1 MGTRMAPSYANLFMA
16 QLEGRLLENAN
27 MKPLIWWR
35 YIDDIFT
42 IWCHGEASLKTFV
55 EDLNQAHP
63 TIKFTAEWSR
73 SSIPFLDT
81 RVLLENGQ
89 LTTDLHVKPTDTH
102 QYLVA
107 NSCHPRHCKEAIP
120 FSQALRMR
128 RICSTNGDLKK
139 RSLELKSHLLHRG
152 YKSSFVQDEID
163 RASHIRREDALTPRT
178 RTCHNKRV
186 PLVVTYHPNLPNLT
200 ALTKNNLPVLHASS
214 LLKKAIPEWPLI
226 AYRRPKNLR
235 DLLVKAELKPA
246 GLQPAGGSSPCG
258 TRRCLTCSH
267 IQTGITFRS
276 ATTNQ
281 AFNVRAT
288 ATCKTRN
295 VIYLIDCRKC
305 RKQYVG
311 ETQNPLH
318 IRLNGHRNDIAHKRT
333 EKPVASH
340 FNSPGH
346 SLDDLRI
353 AVLEVMRS
361 FDESLRRRRESYWI
375 KQLRSLHPGG
385 MNLDA

>member
-1 MGTRMAPSYANLFMA
+1 MFATRQDSC
-16 QLEGRLLENAN
+16 
-27 MKPLIWWR
+27 PL
-35 YIDDIFT
+35 
-42 IWCHGEASLKTFV
+42 GV
-55 EDLNQAHP
+55 EISA
-63 TIKFTAEWSR
+63 AV
-73 SSIPFLDT
+73 
-81 RVLLENGQ
+81 VLLENGQ

-102 QYLVA
+102 QYLAA

-120 FSQALRMR
+120 FSQALRMC
-128 RICSTNGDLKK
+128 RICSTNNDFKK

-152 YKSSFVQDEID
+152 YKPSFVQDQID

-178 RTCHNKRV
+178 RTCHNQRV

-200 ALTKNNLPVLHASS
+200 ALTKKNNLPVLHASS
-214 LLKKAIPEWPLI
+214 HLKKAIPERPLI
-226 AYRRPKNLR
+226 AYRRQKNLR
-235 DLLVKAELKPA
+235 DLLVKAELKLA
-246 GLQPAGGSSPCG
+246 GLQPASGSSPCG

-267 IQTGITFRS
+267 IQTGTTFQS

-295 VIYLIDCRKC
+295 MIYLIDCRKC
-305 RKQYVG
+305 QKQYVG

-318 IRLNGHRNDIAHKRT
+318 IRLNGHRNDITHKRT

-340 FNSPGH
+340 FNSQGH

-353 AVLEVMRS
+353 Q
-361 FDESLRRRRESYWI
+361 SLKLCEALM
-375 KQLRSLHPGG
+375 KP
-385 MNLDA
+385 

>member
-1 MGTRMAPSYANLFMA
+1 MLVTLDVSSLYTNIPHAEGIATCIEALNIRETQSPPTADLAELISEILIKNAFVFGEQHYLQVHGIAMGTRMAPSYVNLFMA
-16 QLEGRLLENAN
+16 QLERRLLDNAN

-42 IWCHGEASLKTFV
+42 IWCHGEASLETFV
-55 EDLNQAHP
+55 EDLNLAHP
-63 TIKFTAEWSR
+63 TIKFTVEWSR

-81 RVLLENGQ
+81 RVLLENRQ

-102 QYLVA
+102 QYLAA

-128 RICSTNGDLKK
+128 CIYSTNDDFKK

-152 YKSSFVQDEID
+152 YKPSFVQDEID
-163 RASHIRREDALTPRT
+163 QASHIRREDALTPWT

-214 LLKKAIPEWPLI
+214 RLKKTIPERPLI

-246 GLQPAGGSSPCG
+246 GL
-258 TRRCLTCSH
+258 
-267 IQTGITFRS
+267 
-276 ATTNQ
+276 
-281 AFNVRAT
+281 
-288 ATCKTRN
+288 
-295 VIYLIDCRKC
+295 
-305 RKQYVG
+305 
-311 ETQNPLH
+311 
-318 IRLNGHRNDIAHKRT
+318 
-333 EKPVASH
+333 
-340 FNSPGH
+340 
-346 SLDDLRI
+346 
-353 AVLEVMRS
+353 
-361 FDESLRRRRESYWI
+361 
-375 KQLRSLHPGG
+375 
-385 MNLDA
+385 

>member
-1 MGTRMAPSYANLFMA
+1 M
-16 QLEGRLLENAN
+16 
-27 MKPLIWWR
+27 
-35 YIDDIFT
+35 
-42 IWCHGEASLKTFV
+42 
-55 EDLNQAHP
+55 
-63 TIKFTAEWSR
+63 
-73 SSIPFLDT
+73 
-81 RVLLENGQ
+81 
-89 LTTDLHVKPTDTH
+89 
-102 QYLVA
+102 
-107 NSCHPRHCKEAIP
+107 
-120 FSQALRMR
+120 
-128 RICSTNGDLKK
+128 
-139 RSLELKSHLLHRG
+139 
-152 YKSSFVQDEID
+152 
-163 RASHIRREDALTPRT
+163 
-178 RTCHNKRV
+178 
-186 PLVVTYHPNLPNLT
+186 VTYLPNLT
-200 ALTKNNLPVLHASS
+200 ALTKNNFPVLHASS
-214 LLKKAIPEWPLI
+214 SLKKAIPKRPLI

-235 DLLVKAELKPA
+235 DLLVKAKLKPA

-267 IQTGITFRS
+267 IQTGIAFRS
-276 ATTNQ
+276 ATMNQ
-281 AFNVRAT
+281 AFNVQAT

-318 IRLNGHRNDIAHKRT
+318 IHLNGHRNDIAHKRT

>member
-1 MGTRMAPSYANLFMA
+1 M
-16 QLEGRLLENAN
+16 
-27 MKPLIWWR
+27 
-35 YIDDIFT
+35 
-42 IWCHGEASLKTFV
+42 

-63 TIKFTAEWSR
+63 TIKFTTEWSR

-102 QYLVA
+102 QYLAA
-107 NSCHPRHCKEAIP
+107 NSCHPRHCKDAIL
-120 FSQALRMR
+120 FSQALRMS
-128 RICSTNGDLKK
+128 RICSTNDDFKK

-152 YKSSFVQDEID
+152 YKPSFVQDQID

-186 PLVVTYHPNLPNLT
+186 PLVVTYYPNLPNLT

-214 LLKKAIPEWPLI
+214 RLKKAIPGQPLI

-246 GLQPAGGSSPCG
+246 GLQPASGSSPCG
-258 TRRCLTCSH
+258 TRCCLTCSH
-267 IQTGITFRS
+267 IQTGTTFRS

-318 IRLNGHRNDIAHKRT
+318 IRLNGHHNDIAHKRT

-361 FDESLRRRRESYWI
+361 FDENLRRRRES
-375 KQLRSLHPGG
+375 
-385 MNLDA
+385 